1 MIILS
6 KKQEIISIARDV
18 IHSKGYQATSINDIL
33 QAAHIGKGQFYYY
46 FSSKYDLGVAVVE
59 DLIQEWN
66 QQLIVEILQST
77 DEPHVRLSK
86 MLEWAIHSHAEA
98 EKKSGCPIGNL
109 AIEMSEHEEEFRQK
123 IQQFFERWIGCVK
136 EALDEMIKQGQLD
149 STIDSQKRAQA
160 LIAMIQGGTLLMKN
174 YQDIQL
180 LINVI
185 DVIREQYNLSV

>member
-1 MIILS
+1 MS
-6 KKQEIISIARDV
+6 KKQEIISIAREV

-59 DLIQEWN
+59 DLIREWN
-66 QQLIVEILQST
+66 QQLIVDILQST
-77 DEPHVRLSK
+77 DKPKVKLSK
-86 MLEWAIHSHAEA
+86 MLDWAIALMQKL
-98 EKKSGCPIGNL
+98 EKKSGCPLGNL
-109 AIEMSEHEEEFRQK
+109 AIEMSEHEEEFREK
-123 IQQFFERWIGCVK
+123 IQLFFERWIESVK
-136 EALDEMIKQGQLD
+136 VALDEMIKQDQLD
-149 STIDSQKRAQA
+149 STIDSKKRAQA

-180 LINVI
+180 LINVM